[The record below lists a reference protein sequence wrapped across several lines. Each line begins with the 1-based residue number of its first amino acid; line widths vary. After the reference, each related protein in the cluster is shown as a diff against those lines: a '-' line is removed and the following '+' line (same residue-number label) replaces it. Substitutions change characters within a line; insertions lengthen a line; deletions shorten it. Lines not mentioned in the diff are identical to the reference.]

1 LNQNPFIANCDPLL
15 AISSTLWLCNSS
27 WPQIPIVPTAAQ
39 QQLGLL
45 TAEEQQDRKYAVTLF
60 MITNKR
66 ERERAKK
73 KEIYLLFAT
82 TKVVGFAYNSSSGCP
97 SYLLP
102 WGFAAFFPDDG
113 GGCCFDLLICRVL
126 GMSAYMGS
134 SQCNG
139 LRL

>member
-1 LNQNPFIANCDPLL
+1 
-15 AISSTLWLCNSS
+15 
-27 WPQIPIVPTAAQ
+27 
-39 QQLGLL
+39 
-45 TAEEQQDRKYAVTLF
+45 

-102 WGFAAFFPDDG
+102 
-113 GGCCFDLLICRVL
+113 
-126 GMSAYMGS
+126 
-134 SQCNG
+134 
-139 LRL
+139 